1 MKLFKND
8 KLSIL
13 CFIPYYFPGYK
24 YGGPIQSI
32 KNFSHY
38 LSDVFQIYII
48 SRNRDVD
55 KSAPYANI
63 KADAWNT
70 IGNTSVFYISEKN
83 IKLKTFYK
91 LIKEKKYNLIY
102 LNSLFD
108 YKFTIIP
115 LLIKRLGLIN
125 STPIV
130 ISPRGQLS
138 AAALS
143 FKKTKKFL
151 FLLLAKRIKL
161 YTNLHWQASCKLEYD
176 DIKKEFGDIVKSIKI
191 MPDLFNFKN
200 TNHNTNHNTKHKIQ
214 SKFLKVIFLSRISP
228 MKNLE
233 FLINIFLKIS
243 SLIQFS
249 IYGVKDDEKYWKKCQ
264 KLIKKLPSNIKLNI
278 RNEIPSQEVRNIFS
292 KYDLFAFPTKGENF
306 SHVIL
311 ESLSVGT
318 PVLVSDK
325 TLWKSDKLKGL
336 KTLPLNENLWV
347 KEIKEWSKLTAN
359 CKIKRRKA
367 AIVYY
372 NKARIENLKSI
383 ELNKFFFNKII
394 NDIS

>member
-1 MKLFKND
+1 MMLLKKN

-32 KNFSHY
+32 MNFSHY
-38 LSDVFQIYII
+38 LSEAFDIYII

-55 KSAPYANI
+55 KFTPYANI
-63 KADAWNT
+63 KSDAWNI

-83 IKLKTFYK
+83 INLKIFYK
-91 LIKEKKYNLIY
+91 LIKERKYDLIY

-125 STPIV
+125 SIPIV

-138 AAALS
+138 QAALS

-151 FLLLAKRIKL
+151 FLLLAKWIKL
-161 YTNLHWQASCKLEYD
+161 YTNLHWQASCKLEYN
-176 DIKKEFGDIVKSIKI
+176 DIKNEFGDIVKSIKI

-200 TNHNTNHNTKHKIQ
+200 TNQNTKHKIQ

-249 IYGVKDDEKYWKKCQ
+249 IYGVKEDEKYWKKCQ
-264 KLIKKLPSNIKLNI
+264 KLIKKLPSNIKINI
-278 RNEIPSQEVRNIFS
+278 RNEIPSQEVRTIFS

-318 PVLVSDK
+318 PVLVSDR
-325 TLWKSDKLKGL
+325 TLWKSDKFKGL
-336 KTLPLNENLWV
+336 KTLPLNENFWV
-347 KEIKEWSKLTAN
+347 KEIKEWSKLN
-359 CKIKRRKA
+359 VNLKLKRRKA

-372 NKARIENLKSI
+372 NKARIENSKSI
-383 ELNKFFFNKII
+383 ELNKLFFNKII
-394 NDIS
+394 NDIF

>member
-1 MKLFKND
+1 MNLLKKKKF
-8 KLSIL
+8 SIL

-38 LSDVFQIYII
+38 LGDAFNIYII
-48 SRNRDVD
+48 TRNREVD
-55 KSAPYANI
+55 KSTPYVNI
-63 KADAWNT
+63 KSDDWNT
-70 IGNTSVFYISEKN
+70 IGSTSVFYISEKN
-83 IKLKTFYK
+83 VKFRTFYK
-91 LIKEKKYNLIY
+91 LIKEREYDLIY

-108 YKFTIIP
+108 YNFTIIP

-125 STPIV
+125 SKPIV
-130 ISPRGQLS
+130 VSPRGQLS
-138 AAALS
+138 EAALS

-151 FLLLAKRIKL
+151 FLRLSKSIKL
-161 YTNLHWQASCKLEYD
+161 YSNLHWQASSKSEYQ
-176 DIKKEFGDIVKSIKI
+176 DIKREFGHIVKSIKI
-191 MPDLFNFKN
+191 MPDLFDFKN
-200 TNHNTNHNTKHKIQ
+200 TDHNNNNKIQ

-243 SLIQFS
+243 SPIQFS
-249 IYGVKDDEKYWKKCQ
+249 IYGVKEDEKYWKKCH
-264 KLIKKLPSNIKLNI
+264 KLLKKLPSNIKLNI

-318 PVLVSDK
+318 PVLVSNK
-325 TLWKSDKLKGL
+325 TLWKSDKFKGL
-336 KTLPLNENLWV
+336 KTLPLNENFWV
-347 KEIKEWSKLTAN
+347 KEIKEWSKLTVK
-359 CKIKRRKA
+359 CKIKRQKA
-367 AIVYY
+367 ALVYY
-372 NKARIENLKSI
+372 NKAKTENSKSI

-394 NDIS
+394 NGVF